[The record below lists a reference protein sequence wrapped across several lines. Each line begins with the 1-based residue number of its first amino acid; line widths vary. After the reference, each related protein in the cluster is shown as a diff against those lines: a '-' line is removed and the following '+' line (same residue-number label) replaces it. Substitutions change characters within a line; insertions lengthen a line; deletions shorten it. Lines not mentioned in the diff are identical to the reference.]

1 MRMQGSG
8 QGSMTSHKGRT
19 VKEVEW
25 LLQALVG
32 PSVDFDLSMSELGEC
47 EGHGPTGFTRTP
59 RAAAWT
65 KDYP

>member
-1 MRMQGSG
+1 MRMQWSG
-8 QGSMTSHKGRT
+8 QGSMTSRKGRK

-32 PSVDFDLSMSELGEC
+32 PSADFDLSMSELGEC
-47 EGHGPTGFTRTP
+47 EGHGTIGFTRTP
-59 RAAAWT
+59 RAAMWT